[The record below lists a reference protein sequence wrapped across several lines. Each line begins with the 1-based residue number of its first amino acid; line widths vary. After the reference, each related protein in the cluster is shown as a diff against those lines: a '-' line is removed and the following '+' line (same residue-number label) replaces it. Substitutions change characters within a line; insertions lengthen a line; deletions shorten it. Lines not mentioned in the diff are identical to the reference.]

1 MLHLHLVLADGLLSL
16 LACLYDCSLCNGPK
30 TYSKNGFK
38 KSFCDLN
45 GVPGFFGAIEE
56 NVDVRCHELIVR
68 VLHVPA
74 DKFDG

>member
-1 MLHLHLVLADGLLSL
+1 MD
-16 LACLYDCSLCNGPK
+16 PK
-30 TYSKNGFK
+30 K
-38 KSFCDLN
+38 KSFSDLN
-45 GVPGFFGAIEE
+45 GVPGFFRAIEE